1 MDKQLHPAE
10 ILQWY
15 SDTGVDECIGEIPVD
30 RYAESA
36 AALAARKAARQSAA
50 QAVRAEAKTLPSTA
64 PSPEPRPTPEPIGQS
79 EMVAGACEAA
89 AQAKTLEDLE
99 AAVRAFDG
107 CPLKK
112 TATNTVFSDGAKE
125 ARIIFIGE
133 APGADEDREG
143 LPFVGASGKLLDKML
158 ASIGLDRRENAY
170 ITNILFW
177 RPPGNRNP
185 TSAEIAVCLPFV
197 ERHIELIDPEVIV
210 LLGGPS
216 AKTLLARSEGITRLR
231 GKWFDYETP
240 RMSRPAKAR
249 ALFHPAYLLRSPN
262 QKQLAWWDL
271 LDIREHLKTHGI
283 LA

>member
-1 MDKQLHPAE
+1 MKEQLHPAE
-10 ILQWY
+10 ILKWY
-15 SDTGVDECIGEIPVD
+15 AEAGVDECIGDAPVD
-30 RYAESA
+30 RYAETA
-36 AALAARKAARQSAA
+36 AAAAARETAQKSAA
-50 QAVRAEAKTLPSTA
+50 QARPAPPLPSAPPAA
-64 PSPEPRPTPEPIGQS
+64 PSRAEPIGQS

-89 AQAKTLEDLE
+89 GKAKTLEELE

-125 ARIIFIGE
+125 ARVMLIGE

-158 ASIGLDRRENAY
+158 GSIGLSRETNAY

-216 AKTLLARSEGITRLR
+216 AKTILARSEGITKLR

-240 RMSRPAKAR
+240 RMSRPSKAR

-262 QKQLAWWDL
+262 QKQLAWRDL
-271 LDIREHLKTHGI
+271 LDIREHLKNHGI

>member
-15 SDTGVDECIGEIPVD
+15 ADAGVDECIGETPID

-36 AALAARKAARQSAA
+36 AALAARKSARQSAA
-50 QAVRAEAKTLPSTA
+50 QAVRAEAKAPPPAA
-64 PSPEPRPTPEPIGQS
+64 PSSAPRPTPEPIGQS
-79 EMVAGACEAA
+79 EMVASACDAA

-112 TATNTVFSDGAKE
+112 TATNTVFSDGAKD
-125 ARIIFIGE
+125 ARIMLIGE

-158 ASIGLDRRENAY
+158 ASIGLDRQENAY

-197 ERHIELIDPEVIV
+197 ERHIELMDPEVIV

-216 AKTLLARSEGITRLR
+216 AKTLLARNEGITKLR

-262 QKQLAWWDL
+262 QKQLAWRDL
-271 LDIREHLKTHGI
+271 LDIREHLRTHGI

>member
-1 MDKQLHPAE
+1 MNKELNPFE

-15 SDTGVDECIGEIPVD
+15 ADSGVDECIGELPVD
-30 RYAESA
+30 RYAETA
-36 AALAARKAARQSAA
+36 AALAARQSAQKSATQARLPISSPAMVPQPAAR
-50 QAVRAEAKTLPSTA
+50 A
-64 PSPEPRPTPEPIGQS
+64 PQEPIGQS

-89 AQAKTLEDLE
+89 AKASSLDELE
-99 AAVRAFDG
+99 AAVRAFEG

-112 TATNTVFSDGAKE
+112 TATNTVFADGAKD
-125 ARIIFIGE
+125 ARIMFIGE

-143 LPFVGASGKLLDKML
+143 LPFVGASGKLLDQML
-158 ASIGLDRRENAY
+158 ASIGLSRQENTY

-197 ERHIELIDPEVIV
+197 ERHIELINPEVVV

-216 AKTLLARSEGITRLR
+216 AKTILARNEGITKLR
-231 GKWFDYETP
+231 GKWFEYETP
-240 RMSRPAKAR
+240 RMSRPAKSR

-262 QKQLAWWDL
+262 QKQLAWRDL
-271 LDIREHLKTHGI
+271 LEIRNQLKNQRI